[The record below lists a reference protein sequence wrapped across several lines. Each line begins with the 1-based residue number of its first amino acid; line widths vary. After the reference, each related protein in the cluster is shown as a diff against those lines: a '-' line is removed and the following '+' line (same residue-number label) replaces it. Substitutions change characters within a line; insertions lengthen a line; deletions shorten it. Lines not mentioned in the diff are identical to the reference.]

1 MQSTKNSK
9 EHKMKSG
16 KRSIPESICQET
28 GCDFYGKP
36 AEQGVCFH
44 RLKHPM
50 DKYVSA
56 VIQQGEDL
64 LKELK
69 SLRKR
74 NGQQSAAKWI
84 KYLEGHVVC
93 EWANRTFNL
102 DELIH
107 LRGENAKLRLKA
119 GLKSRK

>member
-1 MQSTKNSK
+1 MQRTKNMK
-9 EHKMKSG
+9 DHKMKSG
-16 KRSIPESICQET
+16 TRTIPQSICQEK
-28 GCDFYGKP
+28 GCDYYGKP

-50 DKYVSA
+50 DKYISA

-69 SLRKR
+69 SLRKV
-74 NGQQSAAKWI
+74 NGQRSMAKWV
-84 KYLEGHVVC
+84 KHLEGHIVC
-93 EWANRTFNL
+93 GWANNTFHL

-107 LRGENAKLRLKA
+107 LRGE
-119 GLKSRK
+119 